1 MAEFI
6 LHAYRSV
13 TVVGMDDIID
23 ARFLTRKD
31 NRMHGMIRFA
41 SLLMI
46 SSMLAGTAEAG
57 KRPIDVDDIAR
68 MKEVADPQVD
78 PTGNWVAYTVSSTDV
93 DADKSNTHLWMTQWD
108 GSRTVQLTSRK
119 GENQSAP
126 RFSPDGRSLAYIS
139 STADTDAEDQLWLM
153 DRIGG
158 EGAHQRGITGS
169 ISDIAWSPDSKT
181 IALVVLD
188 PDPYAKDSAKVGT
201 TAIAYKPDPASPTSP
216 NPLDTARISADPEG
230 TKKKDDERPKPIV
243 INRYQF
249 KQDIDGYL
257 GTRRQRLWLY
267 DVAKQVARRLTT
279 GDFDEQLP
287 AWSPDGTRIAF
298 TSHRDADPDRN
309 YDSNLYMAAVATAP
323 AEPRALTTFDGAD
336 NASEWSS
343 YPAWSPDGRSLAY
356 LQGGP
361 PQLFSYGVHTLAVV
375 SAGGG
380 LPTVLTPTLDRNVA
394 NPVWSPDGKSIRFLV
409 EDDQT
414 VSIAQVAAS
423 GGTVRSVA
431 DGFRV
436 FSSPSRGKGS
446 ALAVLLTTPSAPPE
460 VFVVEQGGA
469 MRQLSHQNDEWLA
482 DLAIAPVSRT
492 VLSSK
497 DGTTVHGFLVIPPG
511 AGNRPFPT
519 VLFNHGG
526 PQAQFDARFDIDW
539 QIFAGHGYAV
549 VSTNPRGSTG
559 RGEAYAKAL
568 FGDWGGPAVPDALAG
583 VDDAVARGFA
593 DPKRLYVGGWSY
605 GAMLTNYLITSDT
618 RFKAAVS
625 GASIGNALAGYGTDQ
640 YIRDYDAELGTP
652 WANMN
657 KWLKVS
663 YPFYHNDRITTPT
676 LFMGG
681 EKDFNVPLL
690 NSEQMYQALKS
701 RRIPTELVI
710 YPGEF
715 HGLKRPSFL
724 ADRMRRWLAWY
735 DEHGV
740 MRN

>member
-1 MAEFI
+1 
-6 LHAYRSV
+6 
-13 TVVGMDDIID
+13 
-23 ARFLTRKD
+23 
-31 NRMHGMIRFA
+31 MHGMNRFVT
-41 SLLMI
+41 LLMI
-46 SSMLAGTAEAG
+46 SLILTGTAQAG
-57 KRPIDVDDIAR
+57 KRPIGPDDIAG
-68 MKEVADPQVD
+68 MKDVSDPQVD
-78 PTGNWVAYTVSSTDV
+78 PAGSWVAYTVSSTDV
-93 DADKSNTHLWMTQWD
+93 EADKSITHLWMTRWD
-108 GSRTVQLTSRK
+108 GSHTVQLTSRK
-119 GENQSAP
+119 GESQSAP
-126 RFSPDGRSLAYIS
+126 RFSPDGRSLAFIS
-139 STADTDAEDQLWLM
+139 STADAEGDGQLWLM
-153 DRIGG
+153 NRAGG
-158 EGAHQRGITGS
+158 EGARQPGITGS
-169 ISDIAWSPDSKT
+169 VTDVAWSPDSKT
-181 IALVVLD
+181 IALIVLD
-188 PDPYAKDSAKVGT
+188 PDPYSKDSAKDGATTTPDKPGT
-201 TAIAYKPDPASPTSP
+201 ASSPPTSP
-216 NPLDTARISADPEG
+216 MDTARNSVEG
-230 TKKKDDERPKPIV
+230 EGAKKKDDDRPKPIV

-257 GTRRQRLWLY
+257 GNRRQRLWLY
-267 DVAKQVARRLTT
+267 DVTRHVARRLTT

-309 YDSNLYMAAVATAP
+309 YDSNLYVAAVASAP
-323 AEPRALTTFDGAD
+323 AEPRALTTFNGAD
-336 NASEWSS
+336 NASEWAS
-343 YPAWSPDGRSLAY
+343 YPAWSPDGRRLAY

-375 SAGGG
+375 SSSGGH
-380 LPTVLTPTLDRNVA
+380 PTVLTPTLDRNVA

-414 VSIAQVAAS
+414 VRIAQVGAT
-423 GGTVRSVA
+423 GGAVRSVA
-431 DGFRV
+431 DGFHV
-436 FSSPSRGKGS
+436 FSSPSRGKGNT
-446 ALAVLLTTPSAPPE
+446 LAVLLTTPSAPPE
-460 VFVVEQGGA
+460 VYVVEQGGA
-469 MRQLSHQNDEWLA
+469 LRQLSHQNEAWLA
-482 DLAIAPVSRT
+482 DVAIAPVSRT
-492 VLSSK
+492 VLTSK
-497 DGTTVHGFLVIPPG
+497 DGTTVHGFLVTPPG
-511 AGNRPFPT
+511 AGIRPLPT
-519 VLFNHGG
+519 ILFNHGG
-526 PQAQFDARFDIDW
+526 PQAQFDASFNIEW

-559 RGEAYAKAL
+559 RGETYAKAL

-583 VDDAVARGFA
+583 VDDAVARGLA

-605 GAMLTNYLITSDT
+605 GAMLTNYLIASDT

-652 WANMN
+652 WANMD

-663 YPFYHNDRITTPT
+663 YPFFHNDRIVTPT

-701 RRIPTELVI
+701 REIRTELVI

-735 DEHGV
+735 DEHGDIK
-740 MRN
+740 N